1 MIINQDQII
10 MAHVRY
16 MNVIS
21 DETSDSLYPIVSGKP
36 CRLEAEGKKKVFH
49 RRDEGGGCNGDIK
62 V

>member
-1 MIINQDQII
+1 MQLQI
-10 MAHVRY
+10 
-16 MNVIS
+16 
-21 DETSDSLYPIVSGKP
+21 DLYLIVSGKP

>member
-1 MIINQDQII
+1 MQYQMQLEIDLCPI
-10 MAHVRY
+10 MA
-16 MNVIS
+16 
-21 DETSDSLYPIVSGKP
+21 GKP